1 MKIFTTW
8 HVSCLLEF
16 NKKILL
22 IKSPHEPANGFHIPS
37 GNVFTTEP
45 IEDCVKRIVDLHTG
59 IKMEN
64 PTLIGI
70 YQYIRE
76 HEYAYH
82 FLFYQQMSDWDV
94 VKLKLRS
101 DEIDVIRFYSNEELL
116 EYIGSAQNNVQIHHK
131 LAIHQVLENNIQS
144 LKFQIIR
151 D

>member
-16 NKKILL
+16 NKKIILV
-22 IKSPHEPANGFHIPS
+22 KSPHQQDNGFQIPS
-37 GNVFTTEP
+37 GNVLTTEP
-45 IEDCVKRIVDLHTG
+45 IEDCVKRIIELHTG
-59 IKMEN
+59 IKLEN

-82 FLFYQQMSDWDV
+82 FLFYQQVSDWDV

-101 DEIDVIRFYSNEELL
+101 EEIDVIKFYSNDELI
-116 EYIGSAQNNVQIHHK
+116 EYIANKNNSVKIHDK

-144 LKFQIIR
+144 LKYQIIR